1 MGLQVRKRTK
11 GKDGWWN
18 GSYSNK
24 GAGVSGSVKVASNV
38 TYNTGDLLNGKTG
51 SRLTI
56 NLGNGIRY
64 VSYGKKRSTSNK
76 KPTQTSN
83 NQYTKQV
90 GVLPM
95 IAAAIKLIAALALA
109 LFVGSLL
116 IGMIVY
122 ALGG

>member
-11 GKDGWWN
+11 GSKGWWN
-18 GSYSNK
+18 GSYSKK

-64 VSYGKKRSTSNK
+64 VSYGKKKSPRRSTK
-76 KPTQTSN
+76 
-83 NQYTKQV
+83 NQPPHQST
-90 GVLPM
+90 GTLTM
-95 IAAAIKLIAALALA
+95 IGSLVKFVLA
-109 LFVGSLL
+109 LFVAFLVLTIFAGL
-116 IGMIVY
+116 IINLVGV
-122 ALGG
+122 